1 MVGKECGGILGALG
15 EGFEVTADDGAVFSD
30 GASAS
35 GGVDDHREVIWHGGG
50 EGLGAGFGF
59 GEVPSVGMES
69 TATSGIGF
77 PNSESNPAEESACGF
92 VNSGIEDAH
101 DATFEEVD
109 LTDDRGKFF
118 GGNGGPRIEFR
129 KGGRVGFGGLTTEE
143 F

>member
-1 MVGKECGGILGALG
+1 MVGEECCGVLSALG
-15 EGFEVTADDGAVFSD
+15 EVPQVLADERAVLFD
-30 GASAS
+30 RASAS
-35 GGVDDHREVIWHGGG
+35 GGVDDHGQIVGHGGS
-50 EGLGAGFGF
+50 ESLSAGFGF
-59 GEVPSVGMES
+59 GEVSGVGMES

-77 PNSESNPAEESACGF
+77 PNSESNSAEESSGGL

-109 LTDDRGKFF
+109 LADDGGEFF

-129 KGGRVGFGGLTTEE
+129 KGGCVGYGGLAAEE